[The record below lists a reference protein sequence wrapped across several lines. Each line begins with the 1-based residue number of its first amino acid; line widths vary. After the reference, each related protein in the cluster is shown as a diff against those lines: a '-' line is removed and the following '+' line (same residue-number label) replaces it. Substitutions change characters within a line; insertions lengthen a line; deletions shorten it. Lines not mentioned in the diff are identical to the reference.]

1 MELRYVGP
9 SGAVPRNAGSLG
21 VASRVA
27 PLVSQRAMLA
37 QVRQGAV
44 PEPQWRD
51 ALRAICEDAH
61 HDDVPAEQLLV
72 ELKRAIGILCD
83 AFAVPRGPA
92 RWEFTSRVV
101 TLCIEEFYAA
111 AGEPRRAARPAT
123 GKG

>member
-9 SGAVPRNAGSLG
+9 SGAVQRNAGSLG

-61 HDDVPAEQLLV
+61 HDGVPAEQLLV

-101 TLCIEEFYAA
+101 TLCIEEFYAS
-111 AGEPRRAARPAT
+111 AGEARRAARP